1 MSTPVRAIFL
11 DAGNTL
17 LFPQVEK
24 LAREMEAAG
33 FPMHPEHFHQAE
45 RAGKK
50 KLDELL
56 WPQIREG
63 RVPRTSN
70 NVYWEQYLSA
80 LSELLDGPAETRSAA
95 IERVIAGFRDIHTWS
110 KVLPDT
116 VPTLEKLKS
125 AGYYLAVISNS
136 DGTVEGELE
145 RAGLTDYLEF
155 VIDSSIVG
163 VEKPHPEIF
172 QIALDRS
179 GIKPDEAIYVGDT
192 YPTDIGGAELAGLRG
207 ILIDWVCAYPDATCP
222 RIKTLSELSV
232 FLEQLSTKRGDYELG
247 DRKAGRC

>member
-24 LAREMEAAG
+24 LARELEAAG
-33 FPMHPEHFHQAE
+33 FPMRPEQFHQAE

-50 KLDELL
+50 KLDEVL
-56 WPQIREG
+56 WPQIRAG

-80 LSELLDGPAETRSAA
+80 LSELLDGPAETRAAA

-116 VPTLEKLKS
+116 VPALKKLKA

-136 DGTVEGELE
+136 DGSVEGELQ
-145 RAGLTDYLEF
+145 RAGLTEYLEF
-155 VIDSSIVG
+155 VIDSSVVG

-172 QIALDRS
+172 EMALERS
-179 GIKPDEAIYVGDT
+179 GIKAQDAVYVGDT

-207 ILIDWVCAYPDATCP
+207 ILIDWVGAYPDATCP
-222 RIKTLSELSV
+222 RITSLSGLSELLDASGV
-232 FLEQLSTKRGDYELG
+232 
-247 DRKAGRC
+247 

>member
-1 MSTPVRAIFL
+1 MSTPVRAIFM

-24 LAREMEAAG
+24 LAQELEAAG
-33 FPMHPEHFHQAE
+33 FPMRPEYFHQAE
-45 RAGKK
+45 REGKK
-50 KLDELL
+50 KLDEVL

-70 NVYWEQYLSA
+70 HVYWQYYLAA
-80 LSELLDGPAETRSAA
+80 LTELLDGPAETRAAA

-110 KVLPDT
+110 KVFPDT
-116 VPTLEKLKS
+116 VPVLKKLKA

-136 DGTVEGELE
+136 DGSVEGELQ
-145 RAGLTDYLEF
+145 RAGLGEYLEF
-155 VIDSSIVG
+155 VIDSSVVG

-172 QIALDRS
+172 QMALERS
-179 GIKPDEAIYVGDT
+179 GIKPDEAVYVGDT

-207 ILIDWVCAYPDATCP
+207 ILIDWVGAYPEATCP
-222 RIKTLSELSV
+222 RITSLSGLSELV
-232 FLEQLSTKRGDYELG
+232 DQARG
-247 DRKAGRC
+247 

>member
-17 LFPQVEK
+17 LFPQLER
-24 LAREMEAAG
+24 LAQELETAG
-33 FPMHPEHFHQAE
+33 FPLRPEQFHQAE
-45 RAGKK
+45 REGKK
-50 KLDELL
+50 KLDEVL

-70 NVYWEQYLSA
+70 NAYWEYYLSA
-80 LSELLDGPAETRSAA
+80 LSEILDGTAETRAA
-95 IERVIAGFRDIHTWS
+95 AVERVIAGLRDIHTWS

-116 VPTLEKLKS
+116 VPVLKKLKA

-136 DGTVEGELE
+136 DGSVEDELQ
-145 RAGLTDYLEF
+145 RAGLDEYLEF
-155 VIDSSIVG
+155 VIDSSVVG

-172 QIALDRS
+172 QMALERS
-179 GIKPDEAIYVGDT
+179 GIKPGEAVYVGDT

-207 ILIDWVCAYPDATCP
+207 ILIDWVGAYPDANCP
-222 RIKTLSELSV
+222 RITSLSELGDLV
-232 FLEQLSTKRGDYELG
+232 EQIR
-247 DRKAGRC
+247 A